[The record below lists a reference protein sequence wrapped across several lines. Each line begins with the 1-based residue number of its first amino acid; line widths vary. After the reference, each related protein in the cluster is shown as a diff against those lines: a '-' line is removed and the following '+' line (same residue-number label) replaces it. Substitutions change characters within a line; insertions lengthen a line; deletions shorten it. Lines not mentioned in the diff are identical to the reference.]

1 MTLVSIL
8 IFVVLGATAI
18 LHILWGFGMTWPA
31 RDGQG
36 LSDMVVGTKGATIM
50 PGLLLTLAVA
60 VGIAAAG
67 AIALWGGGVI
77 ALPLPT
83 WMRTT
88 SLAVLAAIFLLRGIA
103 TYLPFSPLAN
113 TVEPFRTLDMR
124 YYAPLILA
132 TGLGYLVLLGSVLR
146 AL

>member
-18 LHILWGFGMTWPA
+18 IHIMWGFGMKWPA
-31 RDGQG
+31 RDDQG
-36 LSDMVVGTKGATIM
+36 LSDMVVGTKGATFM
-50 PGLLLTLAVA
+50 PGLLLTLVVA
-60 VGIAAAG
+60 GGIAAAG
-67 AIALWGGGVI
+67 VFALWGGGVI

-83 WMRTT
+83 WMRTA

-103 TYLPFSPLAN
+103 TYLPFGPLAD

-124 YYAPLILA
+124 YYAPIILVI
-132 TGLGYLVLLGSVLR
+132 GMGYLALLRSVLR